1 MRTATST
8 MRRLIVLTAAAATA
22 RAQLTEFSSHIVLDG
37 FDLENFNRPNR
48 LAHIELFGCLG
59 RVFFAGE
66 WIPENVRNFDRDAS
80 RYAEAYEHDGA
91 AGGKIPYMVTS
102 PESYEVLKERMRV
115 ALESGELQRIIDTH
129 SESSIIS
136 NAPVNVKASLHFLGH
151 SHHETEPAPGPAPA
165 PRPKDD
171 DDDDGLSGLDI
182 FLIVFFVILFAVFNV
197 MAFLVYQKRKRERE
211 EDAIALVPPPT
222 YLHPSLHHKTFP
234 GAGPAASYRGR
245 SGAFSDEL
253 QPTESFRNV
262 SDPQYE
268 FGTLGGDDM
277 GKAFA

>member
-1 MRTATST
+1 MPGA
-8 MRRLIVLTAAAATA
+8 II
-22 RAQLTEFSSHIVLDG
+22 F
-37 FDLENFNRPNR
+37 
-48 LAHIELFGCLG
+48 LG
-59 RVFFAGE
+59 RASDLSGLQTLWLVCQLFTDSGAGE
-66 WIPENVRNFDRDAS
+66 PASKLEDGEVDEEGDVADAPIPAARGGGDRRPRSAVD
-80 RYAEAYEHDGA
+80 R
-91 AGGKIPYMVTS
+91 
-102 PESYEVLKERMRV
+102 VL
-115 ALESGELQRIIDTH
+115 
-129 SESSIIS
+129 
-136 NAPVNVKASLHFLGH
+136 
-151 SHHETEPAPGPAPA
+151 EPH
-165 PRPKDD
+165 RPKDD

>member
-1 MRTATST
+1 
-8 MRRLIVLTAAAATA
+8 MRRFLLLAAAAATA

-37 FDLENFNRPNR
+37 FDVENFNLPNR
-48 LAHIELFGCLG
+48 LAHIELFGVLG

-197 MAFLVYQKRKRERE
+197 MAFLVYRKRKRERA
-211 EDAIALVPPPT
+211 EDAIALVPAPT

>member
-1 MRTATST
+1 
-8 MRRLIVLTAAAATA
+8 MRRLIVLAATA
-22 RAQLTEFSSHIVLDG
+22 SAQLTEFSSHIILTG
-37 FDLENFNRPNR
+37 FDVENFNRPNR
-48 LAHIELFGCLG
+48 LAHIELFGVLG
-59 RVFFAGE
+59 RVFFDGE
-66 WIPENVRNFDRDAS
+66 WDPQNVRYFDRDFS
-80 RYAEAYEHDGA
+80 RYAEVWDHHGKPV
-91 AGGKIPYMVTS
+91 GGRIPYKLTS
-102 PESYEVLKERMRV
+102 PEPYETLRERMRT
-115 ALESGELQRIIDTH
+115 ALESGELQRIIDQHAT
-129 SESSIIS
+129 SFIIK
-136 NAPVNVKASLHFLGH
+136 NAPVNVEATLKEHT
-151 SHHETEPAPGPAPA
+151 HHETEPAPGPAPA
-165 PRPKDD
+165 PRPRAKDD
-171 DDDDGLSGLDI
+171 DDDDALSGLDI

-211 EDAIALVPPPT
+211 QDQRDGIALVPPPT

>member
-1 MRTATST
+1 MISTQATS
-8 MRRLIVLTAAAATA
+8 
-22 RAQLTEFSSHIVLDG
+22 F
-37 FDLENFNRPNR
+37 
-48 LAHIELFGCLG
+48 
-59 RVFFAGE
+59 
-66 WIPENVRNFDRDAS
+66 
-80 RYAEAYEHDGA
+80 
-91 AGGKIPYMVTS
+91 
-102 PESYEVLKERMRV
+102 
-115 ALESGELQRIIDTH
+115 IIK
-129 SESSIIS
+129 
-136 NAPVNVKASLHFLGH
+136 NAPVNVEATLKEH
-151 SHHETEPAPGPAPA
+151 SHHHEEPAPGPAPA
-165 PRPKDD
+165 PRPRAKDD

-211 EDAIALVPPPT
+211 QDARDGIALVPPPT

-234 GAGPAASYRGR
+234 GAGPAASNRGR